1 MYFSEVSLSLSVS
14 PAAGY
19 RPAQRHCGARD
30 CGFYSRAHI
39 FRVSSWGDRFKFFF
53 ATVTCDGYVFKTL
66 TASGDST
73 EEWETL
79 YQRVMPI
86 PMHASPCAPVPLPP
100 VRVFESHGRDGA
112 WAALEKRVMTATRLS
127 PSHVRLCGRHSVW
140 FYVAGALGC
149 CGDTQE
155 KGINSMRRGSAFD
168 MPLEPTALACGIG
181 VGLDPVLISNRKC
194 VCVCVCVC
202 VCA

>member
-1 MYFSEVSLSLSVS
+1 
-14 PAAGY
+14 
-19 RPAQRHCGARD
+19 
-30 CGFYSRAHI
+30 
-39 FRVSSWGDRFKFFF
+39 
-53 ATVTCDGYVFKTL
+53 
-66 TASGDST
+66 
-73 EEWETL
+73 
-79 YQRVMPI
+79 
-86 PMHASPCAPVPLPP
+86 MHASPCAPVPLPP